1 MPAGSQRQR
10 TMPNLTIPPGGHSPG
25 KPDGQH
31 FDRVPDGYHPR
42 HVDDYVR
49 SLLQQLRAAE
59 ANAAR
64 AIGTAAHD
72 VARAAET
79 PQGRQLLADLI
90 KLAADEITGQ
100 KEAAAAAGARIIA
113 DARAEAEA
121 ILAQASDQGAQLAA
135 GAREQADSVVSSAR
149 ASAGQLMD
157 QATTRAQ
164 AVTDHAQR
172 RLDALVGLHDQTLGQ
187 LRRVHEVTAG
197 TLEMEE
203 KRGLLADEV
212 ARAAGDIP
220 PPPEPAQAALEAPA
234 K

>member
-1 MPAGSQRQR
+1 MTAGPRSR
-10 TMPNLTIPPGGHSPG
+10 TMPNLAAPPGGHSPG

-31 FDRVPDGYHPR
+31 FELVPSGYHPQ
-42 HVDDYVR
+42 HVDEYVR

-59 ANAAR
+59 ERAAR
-64 AIGTAAHD
+64 AVGAAARD

-100 KEAAAAAGARIIA
+100 QAAAAAEGARIVA

-121 ILAQASDQGAQLAA
+121 ILARANDEGAQRVA

-157 QATTRAQ
+157 EATARAQ

-172 RLDALVGLHDQTLGQ
+172 RLDALVQLHDQTLSQ
-187 LRRVHEVTAG
+187 LRRVHEVTTG
-197 TLEMEE
+197 TLDMEE
-203 KRGLLADEV
+203 KRGPLADEV
-212 ARAAGDIP
+212 ARATADIAAP
-220 PPPEPAQAALEAPA
+220 GPAQAALEAPA